1 MNMVYHTVE
10 FYVAVKKNEVELQMS
25 TGKGLRILKEK
36 AKLQYDTICVNVLNT
51 RNNTLLLMEKVIVG
65 ALKRSGSLPML

>member
-1 MNMVYHTVE
+1 
-10 FYVAVKKNEVELQMS
+10 MS

-51 RNNTLLLMEKVIVG
+51 RNNTLLLMEKLIVG
-65 ALKRSGSLPML
+65 ALKRSGSLPKL

>member
-1 MNMVYHTVE
+1 
-10 FYVAVKKNEVELQMS
+10 MS